1 MADKAGRALVIYGD
15 GIMGALGPCHQH
27 LHALASLGTCGF
39 LALRDAPREL
49 KEEERVVRELSQLLD
64 VHDLCN
70 KEKEF
75 EDSSNTLG
83 HSSGY
88 CSKHTNI
95 PTIAERFMGM
105 KAAMVTNSGTANAF
119 GKRVGFSVTALHEL
133 CNKTGISEEPE
144 VPPDPLSAAS
154 KLLSMLGLQEKTV
167 EENTA
172 SRLYLALVL
181 SYGSIS
187 SDKSDDSSLL
197 ISLEEISPSLASLLP
212 CQSYTMKEGK
222 LLNDVRHHHP
232 MLAVQHQE
240 AVTRRDGAKIF
251 SFEEFQEEM
260 KKEIRRSH
268 KKHSLTRRHDL
279 QHQQHGVTREG
290 IPKKRSSDDIKN
302 SFQGNINTSKLGSV
316 LCTSMI
322 KVFKSILSEELIKV
336 RKSSSSSLRVDNVEY
351 QEIFLHDYL
360 SSLQVQVEGRI
371 LVIIPVTIS
380 TN

>member
-167 EENTA
+167 EENSEFDLVFLHMGPTLNSSEVESSHNNASLANTLEWINALAGKIMEIIHPGSAAA

-251 SFEEFQEEM
+251 SFEEFQEEV
-260 KKEIRRSH
+260 S
-268 KKHSLTRRHDL
+268 
-279 QHQQHGVTREG
+279 
-290 IPKKRSSDDIKN
+290 
-302 SFQGNINTSKLGSV
+302 
-316 LCTSMI
+316 
-322 KVFKSILSEELIKV
+322 
-336 RKSSSSSLRVDNVEY
+336 
-351 QEIFLHDYL
+351 
-360 SSLQVQVEGRI
+360 
-371 LVIIPVTIS
+371 PVAVGH
-380 TN
+380 

>member
-167 EENTA
+167 EENSEFDLVFLHMGPTLNSSEVESSHNNASLANTLEWINALAGKIMEIIHPGSAAA

-251 SFEEFQEEM
+251 SFEEFQEQGGNRAILADRFLY
-260 KKEIRRSH
+260 EIAF
-268 KKHSLTRRHDL
+268 KLWKT
-279 QHQQHGVTREG
+279 
-290 IPKKRSSDDIKN
+290 PKY
-302 SFQGNINTSKLGSV
+302 GA
-316 LCTSMI
+316 
-322 KVFKSILSEELIKV
+322 
-336 RKSSSSSLRVDNVEY
+336 
-351 QEIFLHDYL
+351 
-360 SSLQVQVEGRI
+360 
-371 LVIIPVTIS
+371 
-380 TN
+380 